1 MVTNV
6 SEKDKAL
13 QEVIDFLE
21 KEWDAANN
29 ASDNMYII
37 KKASYA
43 INAIAMLAIIIIQIT
58 NNANPI
64 SIAIL
69 SFLYGAY
76 VTIVFVILYEEHLEK
91 EYE

>member
-1 MVTNV
+1 
-6 SEKDKAL
+6 
-13 QEVIDFLE
+13 
-21 KEWDAANN
+21 
-29 ASDNMYII
+29 MYIT
-37 KKASYA
+37 KNASYA
-43 INAIAMLAIIIIQIT
+43 VNAIVMLAIIIIQIT

-76 VTIVFVILYEEHLEK
+76 VMIVFVILYDEHLEK

>member
-1 MVTNV
+1 M
-6 SEKDKAL
+6 SKDMEK
-13 QEVIDFLE
+13 I
-21 KEWDAANN
+21 
-29 ASDNMYII
+29 MCII
-37 KKASYA
+37 NKASYA
-43 INAIAMLAIIIIQIT
+43 VNAIAMLAIIIIQI

-76 VTIVFVILYEEHLEK
+76 TMIVFVILYDEHLEK

>member
-1 MVTNV
+1 M
-6 SEKDKAL
+6 SKDMEKL
-13 QEVIDFLE
+13 
-21 KEWDAANN
+21 
-29 ASDNMYII
+29 MYIT
-37 KKASYA
+37 KNASYA
-43 INAIAMLAIIIIQIT
+43 VNAIVMLAIIIIQIT

-76 VTIVFVILYEEHLEK
+76 VMIVFVILYEEHLEK

>member
-1 MVTNV
+1 M
-6 SEKDKAL
+6 SKDMEK
-13 QEVIDFLE
+13 I
-21 KEWDAANN
+21 
-29 ASDNMYII
+29 MYIT
-37 KKASYA
+37 KNASYA
-43 INAIAMLAIIIIQIT
+43 VNAIVMLAIIIIQIT

-76 VTIVFVILYEEHLEK
+76 VMIVFFILYEEHLEK

>member
-1 MVTNV
+1 M
-6 SEKDKAL
+6 SKDMEKIMYITK
-13 QEVIDFLE
+13 
-21 KEWDAANN
+21 N
-29 ASDNMYII
+29 ASC
-37 KKASYA
+37 AV
-43 INAIAMLAIIIIQIT
+43 NAIVMLAIIIIQIT

-76 VTIVFVILYEEHLEK
+76 VMIVFVILYEEHLEK

>member
-1 MVTNV
+1 M
-6 SEKDKAL
+6 SKDMEKIMHITK
-13 QEVIDFLE
+13 
-21 KEWDAANN
+21 N
-29 ASDNMYII
+29 
-37 KKASYA
+37 ASYA
-43 INAIAMLAIIIIQIT
+43 VNAIVMLAIIIIQIT

-76 VTIVFVILYEEHLEK
+76 VMIVFVILYDKHLEK

>member
-1 MVTNV
+1 M
-6 SEKDKAL
+6 SKDMEK
-13 QEVIDFLE
+13 I
-21 KEWDAANN
+21 
-29 ASDNMYII
+29 MYII
-37 KKASYA
+37 NKASYA
-43 INAIAMLAIIIIQIT
+43 VNAIAMLAIIIIQI

-76 VTIVFVILYEEHLEK
+76 TMIVFVILYDEHLEK

>member
-1 MVTNV
+1 M
-6 SEKDKAL
+6 SKDMEK
-13 QEVIDFLE
+13 I
-21 KEWDAANN
+21 
-29 ASDNMYII
+29 MYII

-43 INAIAMLAIIIIQIT
+43 VNAIAMLAIIIIQI

-76 VTIVFVILYEEHLEK
+76 TMIVFVILYDEHLEK

>member
-1 MVTNV
+1 M
-6 SEKDKAL
+6 SKDMEK
-13 QEVIDFLE
+13 I
-21 KEWDAANN
+21 
-29 ASDNMYII
+29 MYIT
-37 KKASYA
+37 KNASYA
-43 INAIAMLAIIIIQIT
+43 VNAIVMLTIIIIQIT

-76 VTIVFVILYEEHLEK
+76 VMIVFVILYEEHLEK

>member
-1 MVTNV
+1 M
-6 SEKDKAL
+6 SKDMEK
-13 QEVIDFLE
+13 I
-21 KEWDAANN
+21 
-29 ASDNMYII
+29 MYIT
-37 KKASYA
+37 KNASYA
-43 INAIAMLAIIIIQIT
+43 VNAMVMLAIIIIQI

-76 VTIVFVILYEEHLEK
+76 VMIVFVILYDEHLEK

>member
-1 MVTNV
+1 
-6 SEKDKAL
+6 
-13 QEVIDFLE
+13 
-21 KEWDAANN
+21 
-29 ASDNMYII
+29 
-37 KKASYA
+37 
-43 INAIAMLAIIIIQIT
+43 MLADMRLAVIT

-76 VTIVFVILYEEHLEK
+76 VMIVFVILYEEHLEK

>member
-1 MVTNV
+1 M
-6 SEKDKAL
+6 SKDMEK
-13 QEVIDFLE
+13 I
-21 KEWDAANN
+21 
-29 ASDNMYII
+29 MYII

-43 INAIAMLAIIIIQIT
+43 INAILMLTIIIIQIT

-64 SIAIL
+64 FIAIL

-76 VTIVFVILYEEHLEK
+76 VMIVFVILYEEHLEK

>member
-1 MVTNV
+1 M
-6 SEKDKAL
+6 SKDMEK
-13 QEVIDFLE
+13 I
-21 KEWDAANN
+21 
-29 ASDNMYII
+29 MYIT
-37 KKASYA
+37 KNASYA
-43 INAIAMLAIIIIQIT
+43 VNAIVMLAIVIIQIT

-76 VTIVFVILYEEHLEK
+76 VMIVFVILYEEHLEK

>member
-1 MVTNV
+1 M
-6 SEKDKAL
+6 SKDMEK
-13 QEVIDFLE
+13 I
-21 KEWDAANN
+21 
-29 ASDNMYII
+29 MYII

-43 INAIAMLAIIIIQIT
+43 INAILMFAIIIIQII

-69 SFLYGAY
+69 SFLCGAY
-76 VTIVFVILYEEHLEK
+76 VMIVFVILYEEHLEK

>member
-1 MVTNV
+1 M
-6 SEKDKAL
+6 SKDMEK
-13 QEVIDFLE
+13 I
-21 KEWDAANN
+21 
-29 ASDNMYII
+29 MYIT
-37 KKASYA
+37 KNASYA
-43 INAIAMLAIIIIQIT
+43 VNAIVMLAIIIIQIT

-76 VTIVFVILYEEHLEK
+76 VMIVFVILYEELLEK

>member
-1 MVTNV
+1 M
-6 SEKDKAL
+6 SKDM
-13 QEVIDFLE
+13 ENI
-21 KEWDAANN
+21 
-29 ASDNMYII
+29 MYIT
-37 KKASYA
+37 KNASYA
-43 INAIAMLAIIIIQIT
+43 VNAIVMLAIIIIQIT

-76 VTIVFVILYEEHLEK
+76 VMIVFVILYEEHLEK

>member
-1 MVTNV
+1 M
-6 SEKDKAL
+6 SKDMEK
-13 QEVIDFLE
+13 I
-21 KEWDAANN
+21 
-29 ASDNMYII
+29 MYIT
-37 KKASYA
+37 KNASYA
-43 INAIAMLAIIIIQIT
+43 VNAIVMLAITIIQIT

-76 VTIVFVILYEEHLEK
+76 VMIVFVILYEEHLEK

>member
-1 MVTNV
+1 M
-6 SEKDKAL
+6 EK
-13 QEVIDFLE
+13 I
-21 KEWDAANN
+21 
-29 ASDNMYII
+29 MYII

-69 SFLYGAY
+69 SFFYGAY

>member
-1 MVTNV
+1 M
-6 SEKDKAL
+6 SKDMEK
-13 QEVIDFLE
+13 I
-21 KEWDAANN
+21 
-29 ASDNMYII
+29 MYII

-43 INAIAMLAIIIIQIT
+43 INAILMLAIIIIQIT

-64 SIAIL
+64 FIAIL

-76 VTIVFVILYEEHLEK
+76 VMIVFVILYEEHLEK

>member
-1 MVTNV
+1 M
-6 SEKDKAL
+6 SKDMEK
-13 QEVIDFLE
+13 I
-21 KEWDAANN
+21 
-29 ASDNMYII
+29 MCII

-43 INAIAMLAIIIIQIT
+43 VNAILMLAIIIIQII

-69 SFLYGAY
+69 SFLFGAY
-76 VTIVFVILYEEHLEK
+76 VTIVFVILYDEHLEK

>member
-1 MVTNV
+1 M
-6 SEKDKAL
+6 SKDMEK
-13 QEVIDFLE
+13 I
-21 KEWDAANN
+21 
-29 ASDNMYII
+29 MYIT
-37 KKASYA
+37 KNASYA
-43 INAIAMLAIIIIQIT
+43 VNAIVMLAIIIIIQIT

-76 VTIVFVILYEEHLEK
+76 VMIVFVILYEEHLEK

>member
-1 MVTNV
+1 M
-6 SEKDKAL
+6 SKDMEK
-13 QEVIDFLE
+13 I
-21 KEWDAANN
+21 
-29 ASDNMYII
+29 MYII

-43 INAIAMLAIIIIQIT
+43 VNAILMLAIIIIQIIA
-58 NNANPI
+58 NANPI

>member
-1 MVTNV
+1 MSKDMEKIMYITKNV
-6 SEKDKAL
+6 S
-13 QEVIDFLE
+13 
-21 KEWDAANN
+21 
-29 ASDNMYII
+29 
-37 KKASYA
+37 YA
-43 INAIAMLAIIIIQIT
+43 VNAIVMLAIIIIQIT

-76 VTIVFVILYEEHLEK
+76 VMIVFVILYEEHLEK